1 MLNRY
6 LLPGCFVG
14 VAMIALASPAMAKQA
29 LLPTDVA
36 NIAKSTVVRIEPTVN
51 SPGSGVIIGRY
62 QEGGKNVYVVLTATH
77 VVQYDDDEY
86 SVVTPLPQ
94 GGRKRQKIAISTQ
107 KDIQKL
113 PGVDLAIVKFRSDR
127 TYQIAALGDS
137 SYTTE
142 GAGVYIAGFPNPG
155 AAIKKRVFQFT
166 SSLISSRLDESS
178 VEGEQDA
185 AAVENGYALVYTSV
199 TRVGMSG
206 GPVFDVSGR
215 LVGIHGKGD
224 REERPVPQASPG
236 ENQES
241 GAQSITDK
249 TGFNLGIPIQTFLKL
264 VPNAAQELGVKLDSS
279 EPGLFS
285 NLVALRGGSNN
296 SSKVPPNTNI
306 SEEEEGST
314 EVVKEHSESS
324 TPSHPES
331 IQPARSDNS
340 TPSRPESIQPAPNQN
355 TAPSSSGS
363 RAW

>member
-14 VAMIALASPAMAKQA
+14 VAMVMVASPAFAKQA

-36 NIAKSTVVRIEPTVN
+36 SIAKSTVVRIEPTVN
-51 SPGSGVIIGRY
+51 SPGSGVIVGRY
-62 QEGGKNVYVVLTATH
+62 KERGTNVYVVLTATH

-86 SVVTPLPQ
+86 SVVTPFAQ
-94 GGRKRQKIAISTQ
+94 GGRKRQKIVISTD

-113 PGVDLAIVKFRSDR
+113 PGVDLAIVRFRSDR
-127 TYQIAALGDS
+127 TYETAVLGDS
-137 SYTTE
+137 NYTTE

-166 SSLISSRLDESS
+166 SSLVSSRLDESS
-178 VEGEQDA
+178 VEGEQET
-185 AAVENGYALVYTSV
+185 AVENGYAIVYTSV

-224 REERPVPQASPG
+224 RDEIASRQASPE

-241 GAQSITDK
+241 GSQSTTDK

-264 VPNAAQELGVKLDSS
+264 VPNAVQALGIKFDKS

-285 NLVALRGGSNN
+285 NLVALRGGDNQ
-296 SSKVPPNTNI
+296 SSKIPPNTNI
-306 SEEEEGST
+306 SEEEDAAT
-314 EVVKEHSESS
+314 EVVNESS
-324 TPSHPES
+324 QKTVPSPL
-331 IQPARSDNS
+331 Q
-340 TPSRPESIQPAPNQN
+340 SIQPAPNQN

>member
-6 LLPGCFVG
+6 LLPGCIVG
-14 VAMIALASPAMAKQA
+14 VAMVVLASPAIAKQA
-29 LLPTDVA
+29 LIPTDVA

-62 QEGGKNVYVVLTATH
+62 KEGGTNVYVVLTATH

-86 SVVTPLPQ
+86 TVVTPLPE
-94 GGRKRQKIAISTQ
+94 GGRKRQKVAISTQ

-113 PGVDLAIVKFRSDR
+113 PGVDLAIVRFRSDR
-127 TYQIAALGDS
+127 TYETAALGDS
-137 SYTTE
+137 KYTTE

-166 SSLISSRLDESS
+166 SSLVSSRLDESS
-178 VEGEQDA
+178 VEGEQEATD
-185 AAVENGYALVYTSV
+185 VENGYAIVYTSV

-224 REERPVPQASPG
+224 REEVSSRPASPG

-241 GAQSITDK
+241 GPQSITDK

-264 VPNAAQELGVKLDSS
+264 VPNAVQELGVKLDNS

-296 SSKVPPNTNI
+296 TSKVPPSTNI
-306 SEEEEGST
+306 SEEDDGTT
-314 EVVKEHSESS
+314 EVIKEHSENS
-324 TPSHPES
+324 TPRPAS
-331 IQPARSDNS
+331 IQPTSIPASIPAPAS
-340 TPSRPESIQPAPNQN
+340 TPTQN